1 MGLVMEAWW
10 RGFDFG
16 SNLVLI
22 SMMLLE
28 WCGFDFAGI
37 CLVPIL
43 VILLDWCGSNFAGFC
58 WSFVD
63 YFILFYIF
71 IINIFLA
78 VVGDGQ

>member
-22 SMMLLE
+22 SMMLLD

-43 VILLDWCGSNFAGFC
+43 VIL
-58 WSFVD
+58 
-63 YFILFYIF
+63 
-71 IINIFLA
+71 
-78 VVGDGQ
+78 

>member
-16 SNLVLI
+16 SNLVL
-22 SMMLLE
+22 
-28 WCGFDFAGI
+28 
-37 CLVPIL
+37 IL